1 MDKYYKVLLNIY
13 LKHEFYIDGKLD
25 SAILTPLPETA
36 LFFKNHRMLLKRKKD
51 CFVLLQEASVESN
64 EATIPCDEITLWFG
78 LNFNDQNYQLRS
90 GLNYDLRQQ
99 KIVVQLESKEQT
111 RIDLNN
117 VLPVWNSPENLN
129 TELSHVIID
138 KENNLIFTSET
149 DSILRFTSLDT
160 GVYKFEQQYF
170 LKCNSC
176 KEFDAVVS
184 LKLDPSQLSVN
195 QNITMPAGRY
205 HWRYHVLKKY
215 NMVKTLS
222 LIDENENVFF
232 EAVPSNEEDRFIF
245 LSKVPVKL
253 AQFISTSLI
262 LMEQETV
269 VKKFLPLPEITNAR
283 FLNAQDKL
291 LVLEAFVTI

>member
-13 LKHEFYIDGKLD
+13 LKHEFYIDGKFE
-25 SAILTPLPETA
+25 SASLTPLPETA

-64 EATIPCDEITLWFG
+64 EATIPCNEITLWFG

-111 RIDLNN
+111 LIDVSN
-117 VLPVWNSPENLN
+117 VLPVWNSPEYLN
-129 TELSHVIID
+129 SELSHVLSE

-160 GVYKFEQQYF
+160 GVYKFEHQYF

-176 KEFDAVVS
+176 KEFDAVLS
-184 LKLDPSQLSVN
+184 LKLDPSQLNVN

-205 HWRYHVLKKY
+205 HWRYQVLKKY
-215 NMVKTLS
+215 NMVKTLN

-232 EAVPSNEEDRFIF
+232 ESVSSTEEDRFIF
-245 LSKVPVKL
+245 LSKEPVKL
-253 AQFISTSLI
+253 SQFISTSLV